1 MEAKRL
7 QRKCDGRLMRA
18 FLLLASLISTVA
30 CATPPGGGGDD
41 DSPGRPDADLTD
53 QSCGDWQTGTLT
65 GYNNS
70 NFADDP
76 NAGDVMEFQG
86 LNDAFYNGVDMAA
99 VDFSDWDGDKY
110 HYVDVNFNGVIGR
123 VQVWDACRNEDC
135 PDHTDCCT
143 DNKTRFAQPGYL
155 VDVETRTAARL
166 WGVEAAEDTL
176 NDEIQYRV
184 CGAFDPDAIANS
196 YGVYR

>member
-1 MEAKRL
+1 
-7 QRKCDGRLMRA
+7 MRCA
-18 FLLLASLISTVA
+18 LLSLSLSTLVA

-41 DSPGRPDADLTD
+41 DSPARPDADLTD

-110 HYVDVNFNGVIGR
+110 RYIDVEFNGVVGR
-123 VQVWDACRNEDC
+123 VQV
-135 PDHTDCCT
+135 
-143 DNKTRFAQPGYL
+143 
-155 VDVETRTAARL
+155 
-166 WGVEAAEDTL
+166 
-176 NDEIQYRV
+176 
-184 CGAFDPDAIANS
+184 
-196 YGVYR
+196 